1 MNISQWKRGAAI
13 LLSFCMALGLVACG
27 SGETTESGS
36 QRPSQDIQT
45 SPVPELSAPAETPA
59 GTERPNDSHI
69 LIAYFSL
76 WDNAPWGEYTD
87 TNTSASVVIDEQG
100 AIGTTG
106 YVARMIQDTVGGDLH
121 VIQTAEPYSADFDS
135 VVSENHQ
142 EDSRTISST
151 VEDME
156 QYNTIFIGYPVWAT
170 SLPQAV
176 RTFLTEY
183 DFSGKTLI
191 PFCTH

>member
-1 MNISQWKRGAAI
+1 MNILQWKRGAVI
-13 LLSFCMALGLVACG
+13 LLIFCVVLWLAACG
-27 SGETTESGS
+27 SGDSTAPSLP
-36 QRPSQDIQT
+36 RPAQNIQT
-45 SPVPELSAPAETPA
+45 SQAPELSAAAETPA
-59 GTERPNDSHI
+59 EAERPDDSHI

-106 YVARMIQDTVGGDLH
+106 HVARMIQDTVGGDLH
-121 VIQTAEPYSADFDS
+121 VIQAAEPYSADFDS

-142 EDSRTISST
+142 ENSRTISST

-156 QYNTIFIGYPVWAT
+156 RYDTIFIG
-170 SLPQAV
+170 
-176 RTFLTEY
+176 
-183 DFSGKTLI
+183 
-191 PFCTH
+191 